1 MNKTTKITSAALLFL
16 ASSMALACDYPA
28 RPHLP
33 DGASATKDDLL
44 AAKNAVQGF
53 IGAVDEY
60 LVCIEEE
67 DEAVAAET
75 GEQSTEEK
83 ARRNE
88 LMNQKFDA
96 ANEEKAL
103 VGEQFNQE
111 IRAYNEK
118 LKETKD

>member
-1 MNKTTKITSAALLFL
+1 MNKTTQITSAALLFL

-44 AAKNAVQGF
+44 AAKNAVQSF

>member
-44 AAKNAVQGF
+44 AAKNAVQSF